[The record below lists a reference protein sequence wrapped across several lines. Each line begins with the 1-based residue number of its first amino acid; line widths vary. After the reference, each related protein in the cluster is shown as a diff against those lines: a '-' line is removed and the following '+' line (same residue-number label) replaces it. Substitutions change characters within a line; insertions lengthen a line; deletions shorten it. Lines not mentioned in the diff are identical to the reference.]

1 MTQVKKISAIIL
13 ISLISLII
21 PQGLH
26 AQTPIPES
34 APPAKEAAPPKVK
47 TSNVTPNP
55 PEKSLTNPTQIQ
67 PEAIQSAKK
76 VNTEP
81 AQKAESP
88 SYTFNY
94 SFHEAPKE
102 EAPAIG
108 TKAWFLWFI
117 EKYLSPIMSFFA
129 LVVSIFTFIALFW
142 QTCLTAKTTKLQ
154 ANTTQLS
161 QVKLQ
166 LETILRGSAV
176 PLGQQALS
184 VGYSD
189 HADMI
194 QKRKDFI
201 ITQIC
206 GEDATEEKK
215 AWVTTLVNQWFELE
229 KKLSA

>member
-55 PEKSLTNPTQIQ
+55 PEKSASKATPTAQPSPTEKSLTNPTQIQ

-76 VNTEP
+76 
-81 AQKAESP
+81 AESP
-88 SYTFNY
+88 GFLYYFEKHLS
-94 SFHEAPKE
+94 SFIA
-102 EAPAIG
+102 
-108 TKAWFLWFI
+108 FI
-117 EKYLSPIMSFFA
+117 
-129 LVVSIFTFIALFW
+129 TFIVIFAQSWL
-142 QTCLTAKTTKLQ
+142 LYKTTKLQ

-229 KKLSA
+229 KKLSV

>member
-1 MTQVKKISAIIL
+1 
-13 ISLISLII
+13 
-21 PQGLH
+21 
-26 AQTPIPES
+26 
-34 APPAKEAAPPKVK
+34 
-47 TSNVTPNP
+47 
-55 PEKSLTNPTQIQ
+55 
-67 PEAIQSAKK
+67 
-76 VNTEP
+76 
-81 AQKAESP
+81 
-88 SYTFNY
+88 
-94 SFHEAPKE
+94 
-102 EAPAIG
+102 
-108 TKAWFLWFI
+108 
-117 EKYLSPIMSFFA
+117 MSFFA